1 MTYQFYVD
9 LNLKHALL
17 WSKNLKVHMVNVIVF
32 VQIISFCLH
41 ASNVITTNI
50 NTCIVRNPFITIIMF
65 KAKQL

>member
-9 LNLKHALL
+9 LSLKHALL
-17 WSKNLKVHMVNVIVF
+17 WSKNLKVVNVIVF

-65 KAKQL
+65 QAKQL